1 MPAQVVWAE
10 FVIVHEGDFAN
21 PRQGKMFG
29 HAGPYR
35 ATAGNNDVAHDWFSA
50 STLDQVLMILPL

>member
-1 MPAQVVWAE
+1 MSAQVVRTE

-21 PRQGKMFG
+21 PCQGKMFG

-35 ATAGNNDVAHDWFSA
+35 ATAGNNDVTHVWFSA
-50 STLDQVLMILPL
+50 CTSDQVPMILPL